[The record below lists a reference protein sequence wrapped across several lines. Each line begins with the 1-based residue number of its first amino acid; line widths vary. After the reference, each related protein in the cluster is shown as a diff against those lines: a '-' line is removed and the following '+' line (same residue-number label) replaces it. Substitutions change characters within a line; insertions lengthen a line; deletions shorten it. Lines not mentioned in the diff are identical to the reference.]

1 MGLIQYGQYII
12 IIIHSSYWVLR
23 SEYKKTMP
31 LYGVFK
37 DTKQFNGARSSN
49 NVAYK
54 TLSEKSDL
62 TRPFF
67 KSREKTCRK

>member
-1 MGLIQYGQYII
+1 MTNTSLLFIHLIGFYD
-12 IIIHSSYWVLR
+12 R
-23 SEYKKTMP
+23 NTKTMP